1 MLLILF
7 LIYFVNKVERIL
19 SPQKTASPLKRVA
32 ALGESPARTFSPLTS
47 MSLHKL
53 TTSPII
59 NTQVGA
65 TGLLVKNQ

>member
-1 MLLILF
+1 MFMIFF
-7 LIYFVNKVERIL
+7 LIIFMIKVERIL

-65 TGLLVKNQ
+65 TRLGVKNH